1 MNVILKNSTRKDK
14 RYMVL
19 IGSKTIHFG
28 SNYDNYTIH
37 EDDKR
42 KQAYISRHQKN
53 EDWTD
58 PLTAGFW
65 SKHLLWNKRRLK
77 DSIKDTEQRF
87 NLIIKT

>member
-53 EDWTD
+53 EEWNN
-58 PLTAGFW
+58 PLNVRFW
-65 SKHLLWNKRRLK
+65 SKNLLWNKRRLK
-77 DSIKDTEQRF
+77 ESIKDTEQRF